1 MNNNTLCRI
10 DSLEE
15 LVILM
20 YGTMARNGNKEMSE
34 EQYQLVRSYLDDA
47 IFYAMCAKNALDD
60 SF

>member
-1 MNNNTLCRI
+1 MNNNTLIRI

-15 LVILM
+15 LVMIM
-20 YGTMARNGNKEMSE
+20 YGTMARKGKKEISE

-47 IFYAMCAKNALDD
+47 IFYAMCAKNALND